1 MEKIEALKFLLDW
14 VDNQT
19 GNDYVQNSFKPNLS
33 NIFILE
39 NKYEVYLKSISW
51 KTLLSIDA
59 KSFNKNSQG
68 IYFST
73 EIQKREILKYGL
85 EKIKNISTNEEYC
98 EDLLSIL
105 SYDAVEKI
113 WIEYQNILHLTA
125 EEANIIY
132 NSAKKYFNSENND
145 LYPVLPEVIE
155 MDYILKGI
163 VSLSRTEFNTLSSK
177 EFEIMQL
184 VLSTKN
190 EVLKQ
195 F

>member
-33 NIFILE
+33 NKFILE

-85 EKIKNISTNEEYC
+85 EKIKNILTSEEYC

-163 VSLSRTEFNTLSSK
+163 VSLSRTEFNNLSSK

>member
-1 MEKIEALKFLLDW
+1 MEKLEALQFLLNW
-14 VDNQT
+14 IDNQNNNES
-19 GNDYVQNSFKPNLS
+19 GKNNFKPK
-33 NIFILE
+33 FFHTFVLE
-39 NKYEVYLKSISW
+39 DKYEVYLRSITW
-51 KTLLSIDA
+51 KKLLAIDA
-59 KSFNKNSQG
+59 KSFNKNAQG
-68 IYFST
+68 IFFST

-85 EKIKNISTNEEYC
+85 EKIVDLFSKQEYT
-98 EDLLSIL
+98 EDLLSNL

-113 WIEYQNILHLTA
+113 WIEYQDIMHLSA

-132 NSAKKYFNSENND
+132 NSAKKYFSAESSD

-163 VSLSRTEFNTLSSK
+163 VSLSRTEFNNMSSK

-190 EVLKQ
+190 EISKK